1 MIFFKLDIKNPIFFS
16 GQPQKHP
23 AHNPRFNHDLQLEID
38 CIEWAL
44 KKIEVNKL
52 PIDRLEAVT
61 RVMIKDLEKRKDK
74 AMKRSDADDFWIKIE
89 SLQWV
94 LFVIFAIGKFL
105 ANTIYC
111 YDLGQYYGGIEDVPR
126 ISPLGFSNVEYS
138 YIMNR

>member
-1 MIFFKLDIKNPIFFS
+1 MHAKIEER
-16 GQPQKHP
+16 QKRIHP

-61 RVMIKDLEKRKDK
+61 RVMIKDLEIRKDK
-74 AMKRSDADDFWIKIE
+74 AMERSDTDDLWIKVE

-94 LFVIFAIGKFL
+94 LFVIFAIK
-105 ANTIYC
+105 NERMVVI
-111 YDLGQYYGGIEDVPR
+111 
-126 ISPLGFSNVEYS
+126 
-138 YIMNR
+138 

>member
-1 MIFFKLDIKNPIFFS
+1 MHSKVDKRKRQI
-16 GQPQKHP
+16 HP
-23 AHNPRFNHDLQLEID
+23 AHNIRYNHDLQLEID

-74 AMKRSDADDFWIKIE
+74 AMKRSDSDDLRTKIE

-94 LFVIFAIGKFL
+94 LFVIYAIK
-105 ANTIYC
+105 NERMVVI
-111 YDLGQYYGGIEDVPR
+111 
-126 ISPLGFSNVEYS
+126 
-138 YIMNR
+138 